1 MILDKKGEVAPG
13 NEVDEIEPSKRI
25 HPEGLVPCN
34 KMKFSEDQLQSV
46 NLHACITT
54 KNIPVRLDFYKLAL
68 FLTANFLYFVYI
80 SLEIS

>member
-34 KMKFSEDQLQSV
+34 KMKFSEDQLQKCKF
-46 NLHACITT
+46 ACMHYN
-54 KNIPVRLDFYKLAL
+54 KEH
-68 FLTANFLYFVYI
+68 
-80 SLEIS
+80 SSSS